1 MVEVDCAGCGHH
13 YQAEPEGDHRVMCG
27 DAADPADLAVLM
39 LATPDAMITDPPY
52 GISIVGVQGTA
63 GNFPGT
69 SAPRHQAIPIEGD
82 DRPFD
87 PRHLVGLAR
96 RTVMFGAQH
105 FAHLLPPH
113 GKWLVWDKKDGKFQG
128 SDLGDCELAWTD
140 QDGAARL
147 LHHTW
152 QGMYRAGEGERAP
165 RVHPT
170 QKPVDLL
177 IWCMDQIDAG
187 PIVVDPYA
195 GSGSTL
201 IAAERT
207 GRSAWCMDIEPAY
220 VDVMVARWEAHTG
233 RTARLVAP

>member
-1 MVEVDCAGCGHH
+1 
-13 YQAEPEGDHRVMCG
+13 
-27 DAADPADLAVLM
+27 M
-39 LATPDAMITDPPY
+39 LGMPDAVVTDPPY
-52 GISIVGVQGTA
+52 GIGIVGAAGTA

-69 SAPRHQAIPIEGD
+69 AAPRHKAQPIEGD

-87 PRHLVGLAR
+87 PRHLLGLAP
-96 RTVMFGAQH
+96 RTVIFGAQH

-113 GKWLVWDKKDGKFQG
+113 GKWLVWDKKDGAFRG

-152 QGMYRAGEGERAP
+152 QGMYRAGQGEGQA

-177 IWCMDQIDAG
+177 IWCMEQIDAG
-187 PIVVDPYA
+187 LVIVDPYA

-201 IAAERT
+201 IACERT
-207 GRSAWCMDIEPAY
+207 DRVAWVMDIEPGY
-220 VDVMVARWEAHTG
+220 VDTMVARWEAHTG
-233 RTARLVAP
+233 RLARRVPAAQ